1 LNWLWVGVTAK
12 PVSIFNH
19 FINSM
24 NKIVLLFSIV
34 VGFAA
39 CTPNKEEK
47 TEAGKFPITSPL
59 ARDTNYTSE
68 YVAEIQSLQNVEI
81 RAKIKGYIE
90 KIYVD
95 EGKPAK
101 AGQTLFSISNKEF
114 NQELLKAKAML
125 KSAIAEAKNAELEL
139 QSVKKLSD
147 KNIVSKT
154 ELEKAQANLDA
165 ANAKI
170 DEAKANEAS
179 ANINLSFAEI
189 KAPFDGTL
197 NRIPFKA
204 GSLIDEGTLLTTLSN
219 NKEVFAYFNVSE
231 KEYLGYTTQKENGEE
246 GNITLLL
253 ANGQAN
259 KYKGTVET
267 IEGEFDKNTG
277 NIAFRAKF
285 PNPDLLLKHGSS
297 GKVQLTNN
305 IKNALLIPQKATFEI
320 QDKFYVF
327 VVDANNVVKQ
337 RNIVIKQRLPQ
348 LYVIESGISANDKII
363 YEGIQTVKE
372 GDKILTDFVP
382 MQQVISQLKTQ

>member
-1 LNWLWVGVTAK
+1 
-12 PVSIFNH
+12 
-19 FINSM
+19 M

-39 CTPNKEEK
+39 CTSPEENK
-47 TEAGKFPITSPL
+47 TEAGKFPVTSPL
-59 ARDTNYTSE
+59 SMDTTYTIE

-95 EGKPAK
+95 EGRPVK

-114 NQELLKAKAML
+114 NQELLKAKAIL
-125 KSAIAEAKNAELEL
+125 KTAVAEAKTAELEL
-139 QSVKKLSD
+139 QNVKTLSD

-165 ANAKI
+165 ANARI
-170 DEAKANEAS
+170 DEAKANEAT
-179 ANINLSFAEI
+179 ANINLSFSEI
-189 KAPFDGTL
+189 KAPFDGTINL
-197 NRIPFKA
+197 IPFKT
-204 GSLIDEGTLLTTLSN
+204 GSLIDEGTLLTKLSN

-231 KEYLGYTTQKENGEE
+231 KEYLGYTNQKENEE
-246 GNITLLL
+246 KNSITLLL
-253 ANGQAN
+253 ANGQAH
-259 KYKGTVET
+259 KYKGAVET
-267 IEGEFDKNTG
+267 IEGEFDINTG

-297 GKVQLTNN
+297 GKVQLTND
-305 IKNALLIPQKATFEI
+305 IKNALIIPQKSTYEI

-337 RNIVIKQRLPQ
+337 RNIVIKQRLPH
-348 LYVIESGISANDKII
+348 LYVIESGLAASDKMI
-363 YEGIQTVKE
+363 YEGIQNVKE
-372 GDKILTDFVP
+372 GDKILTEFISLK
-382 MQQVISQLKTQ
+382 QVISQLKTQ